1 MAVPGGEVKKNTRMI
16 LIFELRLRLSSKVSF
31 LHLDVFNL
39 SVFAYLMQKA
49 MIFVLVVLINNKQ
62 ISVFSPW

>member
-1 MAVPGGEVKKNTRMI
+1 MI